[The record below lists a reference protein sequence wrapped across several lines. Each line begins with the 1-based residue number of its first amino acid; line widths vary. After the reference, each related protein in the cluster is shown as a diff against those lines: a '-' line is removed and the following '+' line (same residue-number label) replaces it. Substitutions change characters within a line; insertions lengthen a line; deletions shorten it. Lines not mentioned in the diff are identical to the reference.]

1 MAGPGFFLKVA
12 RHSLY
17 ISLSRGDG
25 RVTVLL
31 FFKSNPEGTLME
43 MWKFQRDGFIYS
55 VPQQRILRQKEAR
68 WPLDVGTQGQR
79 RLPSVLTMVRA
90 DLQESV
96 ATPSSKLTGAFDLS
110 LASS

>member
-1 MAGPGFFLKVA
+1 
-12 RHSLY
+12 
-17 ISLSRGDG
+17 
-25 RVTVLL
+25 
-31 FFKSNPEGTLME
+31 ME
-43 MWKFQRDGFIYS
+43 TWKFQRDGFIYS

-68 WPLDVGTQGQR
+68 WPLDTGTWGQR

-96 ATPSSKLTGAFDLS
+96 ATPSSKLTGVFDLF